1 MAPASATAAA
11 AATTDVR
18 RLVVDPAA
26 PDPAAIAEAARALRD
41 GRLVAF
47 PTETVYG
54 LGANALDPRAV
65 ERIYEAKG
73 RPAHNPV
80 ILHVADAAAARPL
93 VADWPDAAERLAARY
108 WPGPLTLVL
117 PRSALVPE
125 IATAGLPA
133 VGIRVPA
140 HPVALALLAAAG
152 VPVAAPSA
160 NRSTELSPT
169 SADHVACSLDD
180 RVDVLLDGG
189 DTTLGIES
197 TVVDLTGV
205 RPLLLRPGL
214 LTREELELLVGP
226 IDVPAQQPEGDAP
239 RRAPGQLERHY
250 APRAVLEVV
259 PPAELLE
266 RLRGAG
272 NPPVGV
278 LPRTVHVGAEDGR
291 VVIRMPASPRLYAR
305 RLYAAL
311 HELDGQGCRRILV
324 EAVPADPAWEGLR
337 DRLARASHR

>member
-1 MAPASATAAA
+1 
-11 AATTDVR
+11 VR

-26 PDPAAIAEAARALRD
+26 PDPTVIATAAQALRD

-54 LGANALDPRAV
+54 LGANALDARAV
-65 ERIYEAKG
+65 ARIYQAKG
-73 RPAHNPV
+73 RPAYNPV
-80 ILHVADAAAARPL
+80 ILHVADVAAARRL
-93 VADWPDAAERLAARY
+93 VIDWPVAAERLAARY

-117 PRSALVPE
+117 TRSTVVPD

-133 VGIRVPA
+133 VGLRVPA
-140 HPVALALLAAAG
+140 HPVALALLSAAG

-169 SADHVACSLDD
+169 SADHVARTLGD

-197 TVVDLTGV
+197 TVVDLAGP

-226 IDVPAQQPEGDAP
+226 IDLPAQQPEGDTP

-250 APRAVLEVV
+250 APRAALEVV
-259 PPAELLE
+259 SPGELLE
-266 RLRGAG
+266 RLRDTGP
-272 NPPVGV
+272 PPVGV
-278 LPRTVHVGAEDGR
+278 LSRTVHVEAGDGR
-291 VVIRMPASPRLYAR
+291 AVIRLPASPRLYAR

-311 HELDGQGCRRILV
+311 HELDALGCRRVLV
-324 EAVPADPAWEGLR
+324 EAVPTHPEWEGVQ
-337 DRLARASHR
+337 DRLARAAHR

>member
-1 MAPASATAAA
+1 
-11 AATTDVR
+11 VR

-26 PDPAAIAEAARALRD
+26 PDPGAIADAARALRD

-54 LGANALDPRAV
+54 LGANALDPLAV
-65 ERIYEAKG
+65 ARIYQAKG
-73 RPAHNPV
+73 RPAYNPV
-80 ILHVADAAAARPL
+80 ILHVADVAAARLL
-93 VADWPDAAERLAARY
+93 VAAWPDAAERLAARY

-117 PRSALVPE
+117 TRSALVPD

-169 SADHVACSLDD
+169 SADHVARALGD

-197 TVVDLTGV
+197 TVVDLTGA

-226 IDVPAQQPEGDAP
+226 IDVPAQQPEGDTP

-259 PPAELLE
+259 PASELLE
-266 RLRGAG
+266 RLRGTE
-272 NPPVGV
+272 NLPVGA
-278 LPRTVHVGAEDGR
+278 LPRTVHVGAQEGR

-311 HELDGQGCRRILV
+311 HELDGLGCRCVLV
-324 EAVPADPAWEGLR
+324 EAVPADPAWEGVQ

>member
-1 MAPASATAAA
+1 
-11 AATTDVR
+11 VR
-18 RLVVDPAA
+18 RLVVDPGA
-26 PDPAAIAEAARALRD
+26 PEPAAIAEAARALRD

-54 LGANALDPRAV
+54 LGANALDPLAV
-65 ERIYEAKG
+65 ERIFLAKG
-73 RPAHNPV
+73 RPAYNPV
-80 ILHVADAAAARPL
+80 ILHVADVAAARRL
-93 VADWPDAAERLAARY
+93 AADWPDAAERLAARY

-117 PRSALVPE
+117 TRSALVPA

-140 HPVALALLAAAG
+140 HPVALALLVAAG
-152 VPVAAPSA
+152 LPVAAPSA

-169 SADHVACSLDD
+169 SAEHVARALGDQ
-180 RVDVLLDGG
+180 VDVLLDGG

-197 TVVDLTGV
+197 TVVDLTGA

-226 IDVPAQQPEGDAP
+226 IDVPAHQPEGDTP

-259 PPAELLE
+259 PAAELLE

-272 NPPVGV
+272 HPPVGV
-278 LPRTVHVGAEDGR
+278 LPRTVHVGAQEGR

-311 HELDGQGCRRILV
+311 HELDGLGCRRVLV
-324 EAVPADPAWEGLR
+324 EAVPTDPAWEGVQ
-337 DRLARASHR
+337 DRLARASHG

>member
-1 MAPASATAAA
+1 M
-11 AATTDVR
+11 R

-54 LGANALDPRAV
+54 LGAHGLDARAV

-73 RPAHNPV
+73 RPAYNPV
-80 ILHVADAAAARPL
+80 ILHVADAQAARGLAAHWPAAA
-93 VADWPDAAERLAARY
+93 EGLAARY

-117 PRSALVPE
+117 RRAAIVPD
-125 IATAGLPA
+125 IATAGLDA

-140 HPVALALLAAAG
+140 HPVALALLVAAQI
-152 VPVAAPSA
+152 PVAAPSA

-169 SADHVACSLDD
+169 SADHVARALGD

-197 TVVDLTGV
+197 TVLDLTGE
-205 RPLLLRPGL
+205 RPVLLRPGL
-214 LTREELELLVGP
+214 LTREELELLIGP
-226 IDVPAQQPEGDAP
+226 IDLPAHQPEGDAP

-250 APRAVLEVV
+250 APRAELEVV
-259 PPAELLE
+259 PADELLE
-266 RLRGAG
+266 RVGRATDALT
-272 NPPVGV
+272 GV
-278 LPRTVHVGAEDGR
+278 LPRTVHVGPRDGL
-291 VVIRMPASPRLYAR
+291 VVIRMPASPRLYAH

-311 HELDGQGCRRILV
+311 HELDDQGCRHVFV
-324 EAVPADPAWEGLR
+324 EAVPTEATWEGVR

>member
-1 MAPASATAAA
+1 
-11 AATTDVR
+11 VR

-26 PDPAAIAEAARALRD
+26 PDPEAIAEAARALRE

-54 LGANALDPRAV
+54 LGANGLDARAI

-73 RPAHNPV
+73 RPAYNPV
-80 ILHVADAAAARPL
+80 ILHVADAAAARAL
-93 VADWPDAAERLAARY
+93 ASRWPDAAARLAARY

-117 PRSALVPE
+117 PRADVVPD

-133 VGIRVPA
+133 VGVRVPA
-140 HPVALALLAAAG
+140 HPVALALLTAAR

-169 SADHVACSLDD
+169 SAEHVARSLGD
-180 RVDVLLDGG
+180 RIDVLLDGG
-189 DTTLGIES
+189 ETTLGIES
-197 TVVDLTGV
+197 TVIDLTGE
-205 RPLLLRPGL
+205 RPVLLRPGL

-226 IDVPAQQPEGDAP
+226 IDVAAMQPQGDAP

-250 APRAVLEVV
+250 APRAELEVV
-259 PPAELLE
+259 AAAELLD
-266 RLRGAG
+266 RAG
-272 NPPVGV
+272 RVADAPVGV
-278 LPRTVHVGAEDGR
+278 LPRTVHVGPRDGL
-291 VVIRMPASPRLYAR
+291 VVIRMPASPRLYAH

-311 HELDGQGCRRILV
+311 HELDALGCRRVLV
-324 EAVPADPAWEGLR
+324 EEVPGEPAWEGVR